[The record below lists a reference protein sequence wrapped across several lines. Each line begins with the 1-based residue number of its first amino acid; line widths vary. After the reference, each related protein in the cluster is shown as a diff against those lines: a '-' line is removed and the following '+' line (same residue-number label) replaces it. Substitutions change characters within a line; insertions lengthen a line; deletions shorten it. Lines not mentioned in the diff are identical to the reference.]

1 MECSKERMEY
11 CPRASQFRLGGFFFI
26 YIFTLAKI
34 VLFMLWFLSMA
45 VNAEV
50 TKNEGESAVNM
61 IRRFSKRVQG
71 TGLIQ
76 GTRKRRYAVRTKSAN
91 VRRKQT
97 LKVIKR
103 RENVKELIKLGKM
116 QERAPRGFRRR

>member
-1 MECSKERMEY
+1 
-11 CPRASQFRLGGFFFI
+11 
-26 YIFTLAKI
+26 
-34 VLFMLWFLSMA
+34 MA
-45 VNAEV
+45 TNAEV
-50 TKNEGESAVNM
+50 TKNENETPVNL

-76 GTRKRRYAVRTKSAN
+76 RMRTRRYYVRVKSDI

-103 RENVKELIKLGKM
+103 REEVQELIKLGKM
-116 QERAPRGFRRR
+116 VERTTRGPRRR

>member
-1 MECSKERMEY
+1 MV
-11 CPRASQFRLGGFFFI
+11 RL
-26 YIFTLAKI
+26 
-34 VLFMLWFLSMA
+34 MA
-45 VNAEV
+45 TNAEV
-50 TKNEGESAVNM
+50 TKNENETPVNM

-76 GTRKRRYAVRTKSAN
+76 RMRTRRYHARVKSAS

-103 RENVKELIKLGKM
+103 REEVQELIKLGKM
-116 QERAPRGFRRR
+116 LERTTRGPRRR

>member
-1 MECSKERMEY
+1 
-11 CPRASQFRLGGFFFI
+11 
-26 YIFTLAKI
+26 
-34 VLFMLWFLSMA
+34 MA
-45 VNAEV
+45 TNAEV
-50 TKNEGESAVNM
+50 TKSENETPVNL

-76 GTRKRRYAVRTKSAN
+76 RMRARRYYARVKSGT

-103 RENVKELIKLGKM
+103 REEVQELIKLGKM
-116 QERAPRGFRRR
+116 LERTTRGPRRR

>member
-1 MECSKERMEY
+1 M
-11 CPRASQFRLGGFFFI
+11 
-26 YIFTLAKI
+26 
-34 VLFMLWFLSMA
+34 VLSDIPMA

-50 TKNEGESAVNM
+50 QKNENETAVNL

-71 TGLIQ
+71 SGLIQ
-76 GTRKRRYAVRTKSAN
+76 RMRARRYYGRIKSRE

-103 RENVKELIKLGKM
+103 RENVQELIKLGKM
-116 QERAPRGFRRR
+116 LERAPRTGRRR